1 MQLSW
6 AEWPEDADPAPVLEL
21 PIPEARFQLDIGAPM
36 VFLQRAKLCRAPV
49 RFAPASLRLRQ
60 TVSPWYALMTQH

>member
-36 VFLQRAKLCRAPV
+36 VFQWYFCGPSSAGLLCVLHLRACDCDKQ
-49 RFAPASLRLRQ
+49 FRLGM
-60 TVSPWYALMTQH
+60 LL